1 MSYNPGIPSRRTTM
15 AGKPNPKVQ
24 EALALVAQG
33 HTVYAACK
41 ATGAVQA
48 SVYAA
53 VKRGAVK
60 KEPKPVL
67 LYAELERHIRAGGE
81 MREGARATLAYLNRL
96 LAVVDAEDAEV
107 SFARPTI
114 PVAPDFIE

>member
-1 MSYNPGIPSRRTTM
+1 M

-48 SVYAA
+48 SVYTA

-60 KEPKPVL
+60 KEAEPVR
-67 LYAELERHIRAGGE
+67 LYAELERYSRAGGA
-81 MREGARATLAYLNRL
+81 MREGARQTLEYLNKL
-96 LAVVDAEDAEV
+96 LAELDAEDVE
-107 SFARPTI
+107 
-114 PVAPDFIE
+114 